1 MIEGVDILE
10 YVPDDENVGLLRVG
24 PGFSTGLKIS
34 PKAEPSLQNL
44 LESLISE
51 QTTYLGDFEN

>member
-1 MIEGVDILE
+1 MDRAHHE

-24 PGFSTGLKIS
+24 PGFQQGTNSRPRS
-34 PKAEPSLQNL
+34 RPSLQNL